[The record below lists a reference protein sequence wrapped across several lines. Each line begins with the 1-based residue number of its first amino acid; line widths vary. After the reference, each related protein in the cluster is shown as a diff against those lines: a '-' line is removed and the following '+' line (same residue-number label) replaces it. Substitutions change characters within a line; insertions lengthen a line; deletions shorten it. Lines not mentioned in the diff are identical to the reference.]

1 MSESGGGKSG
11 VNVGAVVVVVIVVG
25 VIVAAIGIN
34 NQKQSPK
41 NEAEKVLKESVE
53 KVKDATKD
61 GLGDAKSKDGGR
73 WRRQL
78 ELKMLEL
85 GVGSDQLISAEH
97 IAGAI
102 GLPDHLQGQ
111 QLTGWHGSQGA
122 EGRAQLIS

>member
-25 VIVAAIGIN
+25 VIVSAIGIN

-61 GLGDAKSKDGGR
+61 GIDGAKKKMEAAGG
-73 WRRQL
+73 
-78 ELKMLEL
+78 
-85 GVGSDQLISAEH
+85 GS
-97 IAGAI
+97 
-102 GLPDHLQGQ
+102 
-111 QLTGWHGSQGA
+111 
-122 EGRAQLIS
+122 